1 MDEFEEFEEYMEIY
15 EVEDEEFEEDDERL
29 AEIYRLFVKL
39 LNQLESLKSFELKEA
54 ASLMMI
60 KELVSDDRVLAGL
73 ATKMLQD
80 MIYNLDEDSSYSS

>member
-1 MDEFEEFEEYMEIY
+1 MDEFEEYIEIY
-15 EVEDEEFEEDDERL
+15 EVEEDEFEEDDERL

-39 LNQLESLKSFELKEA
+39 LNQLENLKSFELKEA

-60 KELVSDDRVLAGL
+60 KELVNDDKVLAGL

-80 MIYNLDEDSSYSS
+80 MIYNLDEDSTYSS

>member
-1 MDEFEEFEEYMEIY
+1 MDEFEEYIEIY
-15 EVEDEEFEEDDERL
+15 EVEEDEFEEDDERL

-39 LNQLESLKSFELKEA
+39 LNQLENLKSFELKEA

-60 KELVSDDRVLAGL
+60 KELVNDDKVLAGL

-80 MIYNLDEDSSYSS
+80 MIYNLDEDASYSS